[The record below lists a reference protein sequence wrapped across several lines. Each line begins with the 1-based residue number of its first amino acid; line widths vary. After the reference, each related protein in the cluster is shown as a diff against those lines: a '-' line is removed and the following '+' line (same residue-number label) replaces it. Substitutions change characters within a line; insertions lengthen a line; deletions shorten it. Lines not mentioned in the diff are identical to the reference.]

1 MKRTALLA
9 AAMTAGLFT
18 ASTSLATAL
27 AADAP
32 PTTKDDTSAMPAPV
46 EGVDTNAPLEGEN
59 SYTETQVT
67 TMLTDLGFTA
77 ISGLMLDEKG
87 IWRAQA
93 THDGKEGPVAVDYR
107 GNVVFDGALV
117 PKPE

>member
-9 AAMTAGLFT
+9 AAMTAAFLTVG
-18 ASTSLATAL
+18 AR
-27 AADAP
+27 AADTAASP
-32 PTTKDDTSAMPAPV
+32 EPADTSAMPAPV
-46 EGVDTNAPLEGEN
+46 DGVDTNAPLEGEN

-67 TMLTDLGFTA
+67 EMLTELGFTA
-77 ISGLMLDEKG
+77 ISGLMLDDKG

-107 GNVVFDGALV
+107 GNVVFDDKLV

>member
-1 MKRTALLA
+1 MTRTALLA
-9 AAMTAGLFT
+9 AAMTAAFMT
-18 ASTSLATAL
+18 FAAR
-27 AADAP
+27 AADEPA
-32 PTTKDDTSAMPAPV
+32 TTTEPADTSAMPAPV
-46 EGVDTNAPLEGEN
+46 DGVDTNAPLEGEN
-59 SYTETQVT
+59 SFTEAQVT
-67 TMLTDLGFTA
+67 DMLTELGFTA

-107 GNVVFDGALV
+107 GNVVFDGVLV